1 MSLIYLSLGSNIDA
15 PKNIHAALDA
25 LEQQFGLC
33 LISSVYESKS
43 LGFQGKNFLNLAVTI
58 QSHLPI
64 NELLNVFKII
74 EDALKRDRSAPKFSD
89 RTMDIDILCVH
100 DRWGDVDGIRLP
112 RAEIL
117 ENAFVLLPLAEIAPD
132 CIHPCTGLTYSNHW
146 KIFDKDTQALWR
158 VNFSWRGRQ
167 ISFS

>member
-89 RTMDIDILCVH
+89 RTMDIDILCVD

-132 CIHPCTGLTYSNHW
+132 YIHPCTGLPYSNHW
-146 KIFDKDTQALWR
+146 KIFDKDTQDLWR
-158 VNFSWRGRQ
+158 VNFNWRGRQ
-167 ISFS
+167 ISIS